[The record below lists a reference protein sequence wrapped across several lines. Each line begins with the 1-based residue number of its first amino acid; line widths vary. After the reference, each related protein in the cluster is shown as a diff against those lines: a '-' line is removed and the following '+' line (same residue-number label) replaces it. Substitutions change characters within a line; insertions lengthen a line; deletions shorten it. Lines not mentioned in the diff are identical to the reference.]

1 MQNNINAI
9 WKIASSQIQLKIS
22 DKNFKVWFSKIKL
35 ISIDGN
41 VATISCPNAF
51 TSDFIQSNYLI
62 TTQQAISNAFGEN
75 VELAFTINK
84 DNSVAN
90 NIDFPIFEESTK
102 EVEIKKNNDS
112 NLNPKYTMDNFVV
125 GQSNR
130 IAHAAALA
138 IIQNPG
144 QVYNPFFIYGGVGLG
159 KTHLM
164 QAIGNSLAKTNNANV
179 LYISSEAFLNE
190 LVDAIQRG
198 KTDNFRKKY
207 RERDVLI
214 IDDIQFISGK
224 QRTQEEFFHIF
235 NTLQQAN
242 KQIILASDRPPKD
255 IQNLEERLVSRF
267 EGGMVADIEMP
278 DEETRLAILKKKCEE
293 KNFLID
299 EDIIKLIADG
309 NASNIRELEGL
320 LTKLIANQNIAGKT
334 LNKEEAA
341 KIIGVSFKKK
351 TRRLKPQ
358 DVINIICERFGVSQ
372 KEIKGQKRTSSIVLP
387 RQVAM
392 YILRTEL
399 NLSLIEVANIIRRK
413 DHTTVIHAVDKIEN
427 MISTNTELK
436 HQINEIKDNLR

>member
-35 ISIDGN
+35 INIDEN
-41 VATISCPNAF
+41 VVTISCPNAF

-62 TTQQAISNAFGEN
+62 TTQQAISNALGKN

-84 DNSVAN
+84 EIPSTK
-90 NIDFPIFEESTK
+90 NIDFPIFENTAK
-102 EVEIKKNNDS
+102 EVEIKKNDDS
-112 NLNPKYTMDNFVV
+112 NLNPKYKIDNFVV

-144 QVYNPFFIYGGVGLG
+144 QIYNPFFIYGGVGLG

-164 QAIGNSLAKTNNANV
+164 QAIGNSLAKSNNANV

-299 EDIIKLIADG
+299 EDIVKLIADG

-320 LTKLIANQNIAGKT
+320 LTKLIANQNIIGKT

-427 MISTNTELK
+427 MISSNTELK
-436 HQINEIKDNLR
+436 HQINEIRDNLR

>member
-62 TTQQAISNAFGEN
+62 TTQQAISNAFGKN

-84 DNSVAN
+84 ENSGTN
-90 NIDFPIFEESTK
+90 NIDFPIFEESAK

-112 NLNPKYTMDNFVV
+112 NLNPKYKIDNFVV

-130 IAHAAALA
+130 IAHAASLA

-144 QVYNPFFIYGGVGLG
+144 QIYNPFFIYGGVGLG

-164 QAIGNSLAKTNNANV
+164 QAIGNALSKSNNANV

-267 EGGMVADIEMP
+267 EGGMAADIEIP

-299 EDIIKLIADG
+299 EDIVKLIADG

-320 LTKLIANQNIAGKT
+320 LTKLIANQNIIGKT

-427 MISTNTELK
+427 MISSNTELK
-436 HQINEIKDNLR
+436 HQINEIRDNLR

>member
-198 KTDNFRKKY
+198 KTDNSRKKY